1 LKHINVKGI
10 ACDVI
15 PFLINITNAIN
26 LKLLYCSNNL
36 NIMKKFTSTLVLA
49 MLTFCVVAQQK
60 VLFKLAP
67 TSNAPIKYEMINKMD
82 IEGPQTIIMDM
93 IMHMNLSFNEH
104 QDSLLNI
111 VGKYTYA
118 KIDLDAGM
126 MTASYDSSKEPAN
139 EMEKAFAAQFS
150 PLLENELTYTMNKFG
165 QIKDVEFPNVSDQIF
180 DKSSVTSFGV
190 AYPSYAIAVGESW
203 TANNKMEKLGL
214 SANAKYTF
222 VEKNDQGYKV
232 DCDITMEDASGN
244 AVGTSKG
251 HFIVHPKT
259 FITVSSSTVTNVE
272 MQGAKVQTT
281 TELKEVK

>member
-1 LKHINVKGI
+1 
-10 ACDVI
+10 
-15 PFLINITNAIN
+15 
-26 LKLLYCSNNL
+26 
-36 NIMKKFTSTLVLA
+36 MKKLISSLFLATFTIVA
-49 MLTFCVVAQQK
+49 FAQQK

-67 TSNAPIKYEMINKMD
+67 ANNTPIKYEMINKMD
-82 IEGPQTIIMDM
+82 IEGPQTVIMDM

-139 EMEKAFAAQFS
+139 EMEKAFAAQFK
-150 PLLENELTYTMNKFG
+150 PLLENDLTYSMNKFG
-165 QIKDVEFPNVSDQIF
+165 KIKDIDFPNVSDQVF
-180 DKSSVTSFGV
+180 DKSSVSSFGV
-190 AYPSYAIAVGESW
+190 AYPSHAIAIGDSW
-203 TANNKMEKLGL
+203 TSENKMEKMGIG
-214 SANAKYTF
+214 AKAKYTF
-222 VEKNDQGYKV
+222 VEKNDQGYKI
-232 DCDITMEDASGN
+232 DCDITMEDATGKAIGS
-244 AVGTSKG
+244 SKG

-259 FITVSSSTVTNVE
+259 FMTVSSSTVTSVE

>member
-1 LKHINVKGI
+1 MNL
-10 ACDVI
+10 
-15 PFLINITNAIN
+15 TNSIK
-26 LKLLYCSNNL
+26 LKLLYCNNNS

-49 MLTFCVVAQQK
+49 MLTFCALAQQK

-67 TSNAPIKYEMINKMD
+67 TDNAPIKYEMINKMD
-82 IEGPQTIIMDM
+82 VEGPQTVIMDM

-139 EMEKAFAAQFS
+139 EMEKAFAAQFK
-150 PLLENELTYTMNKFG
+150 PLLDNELTYSMNKFG
-165 QIKDVEFPNVSDQIF
+165 QIKDINFPNVSDQVF
-180 DKSSVTSFGV
+180 DKSSVSSFGV
-190 AYPSYAIAVGESW
+190 AYPLHAVSIGDSW
-203 TANNKMEKLGL
+203 TSQNKMEKLGIG
-214 SANAKYTF
+214 ANAKYTF
-222 VEKNDQGYKV
+222 VEKNDQGYKI
-232 DCDITMEDASGN
+232 DCDITMEDATGN
-244 AVGTSKG
+244 AIGTSKG

-259 FITVSSSTVTNVE
+259 FMTISSSTVTSIEV
-272 MQGAKVQTT
+272 QGAKVQTT